1 MAPQHVLV
9 FGDQTVEKLPSIQ
22 NLIKLSRTSASL
34 RRFLQAATDVVQIE
48 TTLVTLKERQPFGS
62 FDNLLSLAEYNAKQD
77 EPDEVVSTVLMCVER
92 LGELILYVEN
102 DPSILQS
109 SESSIHV
116 LGFCT
121 GLLPGAVAAFAR
133 DSSEIFKYGLEMVS
147 ISFRLAIEFT
157 RRSKRIDE
165 SSQSWARTVVGATAE
180 ELQAIVDDFNQK
192 RGLPILKQVYLGVV
206 SRTWTTIFGPPS
218 VLAQLWSWSSEL
230 ALAPKLNLAAHTA
243 VHAAHMPL
251 PDLEKIVGNSSMLDV
266 PFSTNV
272 SIISTST
279 CKPFV
284 ASNCRQ
290 LLHLIIQDVTQN
302 ILYMEGTIRALVSGV
317 IGKGDVQLTA
327 VGPTPHTTLVQRALQ
342 SSGVTFHDTSPPKT
356 SQALEKTRGGSDLIA
371 IVGMSG
377 RFPGGNDISEFWE
390 TIKNGVDVHE
400 QIPQSRFDTKSY
412 FDPTGVAK
420 NSATTQYGCFLENP
434 GVFDSRLF
442 NVSPREAAQMDP
454 LQRLL
459 LMTSYEALESAGYY
473 HNGSLS
479 TNASR
484 IATYFGQAG
493 DDWRS
498 INESQGIDIYYVP
511 GGVRAF
517 APGRLNYHFKWGGA
531 YYSVDAACASSS
543 TTVLLACSALIAR
556 ECDTA
561 LAGGGSLLS
570 APEMYAGLSKGGFLS
585 TTGACKTFSDDADGY
600 CRGEGV
606 GVVVLKRLEDAIV
619 DNDNIQAVIRGA
631 ARTYSADAISITQP
645 HIETQQNLFEKVLQ
659 QASVMPGDVGY
670 VEMHGTATQAGDTVE
685 MTSVTNVFAK
695 GRAADNPLFVG
706 AVKANVGHGE
716 AAAGITS
723 LIKTVLMLRENVIPP
738 QPGVPFAVNHKFPPL
753 EKMNVRIADRL
764 LDFKA
769 RPKGDGKRKV
779 LLNNF
784 DAAGGNTSLLI
795 EDAPKP
801 PRKVQDPR
809 SYFVIAFSARTMYS
823 LNKNKQ
829 RLIDHLIS
837 HPDIN
842 ISDLAYTT
850 TARRLHDVCRSAY
863 VAQTTAEIA
872 EQLRADIADC
882 KNAKTKPNSCHSSI
896 IFVFTG
902 QGSQH
907 MGMGRQ
913 LFHTSPTFREH
924 ILAYQGICEVQGLPK
939 FIDIIAKDNDKI
951 ESKTT
956 VQVQL
961 AMIALEIALANLW
974 RSWGIEP
981 SLVLGH
987 SLGEYAALCISGVLS
1002 VSDTFHLVGRRAS
1015 LLQEKCTPGSHA
1027 MLAVASSPDLI
1038 KNLLDDSRY
1047 PSCQI
1052 SCFNAPQMV
1061 VLSGLLGEIM
1071 GLRDSLHSENIK
1083 STLLQIPYGF
1093 HSPQIEPILEE
1104 FETSA
1109 RGISFSDPLI
1119 PVVSTL
1125 SGRIIHDSGTF
1136 DAAYLVKQA
1145 RNAVNFAGAMESCK
1159 SAGLIDDQSIL
1170 IEIGPHP
1177 VCLGLIRSNLE
1188 VQPTQLLPSLKSGE
1202 DNWKTISTSIAAAYV
1217 SKTSIEWPE
1226 YHKDHNNSL
1235 RLLELPYYA
1244 FELKNYWNSYK
1255 PNETSDRPV
1264 STSVAARPVSSFSS
1278 TCLQRVEEV
1287 SSTADRI
1294 SVTFTSNTSEPK
1306 LYDAIQGHIVDGI
1319 ALCPASVFY
1328 DMAFTAA
1335 KFIHMERFTGKAV
1348 PQMELSN
1355 LEITHALIVPVV
1367 DPTQKIVVTASSSE
1381 PDSYV
1386 DIAYSSSQGTSSQEH
1401 GHCRVIFGDKNEWR
1415 SEWTRSLHLVKKR
1428 VDGLAASSEKGHG
1441 HRLMKPVVYKLFA
1454 NLVHYDQN
1462 YQAIEEVYLD
1472 NEFSDA
1478 AANVKLT
1485 ADVGRGSFT
1494 YSPYWTDA
1502 IVHLSGFVLNGNY
1515 AKPDE
1520 IAYISTGL
1528 ESLRIIRQLSE
1539 DRNYTCYTS
1548 ILPCND
1554 KGVSLGNV
1562 YLFDGSE
1569 LVALCTGIKF
1579 QKMTKAVFGI
1589 ISGKDAFRASQE
1601 RAAHSSMTI
1610 PKQKLPAAQVLASKK
1625 KGHLSRQTKITQTR
1639 AESSLDDFSG
1649 SSCESATTHSSPPSS
1664 VDEGDRLDTANLL
1677 LAAVAVETGFDPDDM
1692 ESSTLFSDMG
1702 VDSLMS
1708 IAIIS
1713 AFKKKTNL
1721 ELPASFFN
1729 NFPTVADVREELGCG
1744 EDATAKQELPIV
1756 TIEQNPT
1763 PERSAP
1769 KQAIKSGLTKALTRK
1784 PEMEKALRLEPE
1796 VVKQSLIQQPA
1807 QEVFIEAS
1815 SNVVLMQGR
1824 PSSKETPLFLITDGA
1839 GSSTAYIHLPP
1850 LPNGRRIYALESP
1863 YLQTPE
1869 DFTCSISEVCMMYR
1883 AALRKAQPKGPYMI
1897 GGWSAGGVYA
1907 YETSRLLLAQGE
1919 QILGLIIIDMRVPRS
1934 IPDAPE
1940 PTMELVEQTGLIT
1953 GIMRSGNLLD
1963 LISQKQKVHLLN
1975 TLRALVVFDPT
1986 AMDEGHRPENT
1997 CIIWAAKGLDET
2009 AGKSTSKSTA
2019 RAAMGQVGCGSGSGN
2034 NMEDPETGL
2043 RSWFF
2048 AKRYTFGPNG
2058 WDRLV
2063 GEKGIECHKIDADHF
2078 SMVSPPM
2085 TPAVANNT
2093 ADECDDQQV
2102 KNLGQLLKQAVEKFT
2117 T

>member
-9 FGDQTVEKLPSIQ
+9 FGDQTVEKLPSIEA
-22 NLIKLSRTSASL
+22 LVKLSRASSSL
-34 RRFLQAATDVVQIE
+34 RRFIQAATDVVQIE
-48 TTLVTLKERQPFGS
+48 TTKVTLQEQRAFGS
-62 FDNLLSLAEYNAKQD
+62 FDSLLSLAEFNAKQD
-77 EPDEVVSTVLMCVER
+77 EPNEVVSTVLMCIER
-92 LGELILYVEN
+92 LGELMLYVEN

-109 SESSIHV
+109 SESSVHV

-121 GLLPGAVAAFAR
+121 GLLPGAVAALAR
-133 DSSEIFKYGLEMVS
+133 DSSEVYKYGLEMVS

-157 RRSKRIDE
+157 RRSRRIDE
-165 SSQSWARTVVGATAE
+165 SPQSWARTIVGATAE
-180 ELQAIVDDFNQK
+180 ELQVIVDDFNQK
-192 RGLPILKQVYLGVV
+192 QGLPTLKQVYLGVV

-218 VLAQLWSWSSEL
+218 VLAQLWSWSSDL

-243 VHAAHMPL
+243 VHAAHLPL
-251 PDLEKIVGNSSMLDV
+251 PDLEKIAGTSSMLDV
-266 PFSTNV
+266 PLTTNV

-279 CKPFV
+279 CKPFL
-284 ASNCRQ
+284 ASNLRE
-290 LLHLIIQDVTQN
+290 LLYLIIQDVTQN
-302 ILYMEGTIRALVSGV
+302 TLYMEGTIQALVSGV

-342 SSGVTFHDTSPPKT
+342 SSGVTSHSMGPPT
-356 SQALEKTRGGSDLIA
+356 TLQASEKTRGGSDLIA

-377 RFPGGNDISEFWE
+377 RFPGGNDISQFWE
-390 TIKNGVDVHE
+390 TIKNGLDVHE
-400 QIPQSRFDTKSY
+400 QIPQSRFDSKSY
-412 FDPTGVAK
+412 FDPTGVSK
-420 NSATTQYGCFLENP
+420 NSSTTQYGCFLENP

-459 LMTSYEALESAGYY
+459 LMTSYEAMESAGYY

-479 TNASR
+479 TNGSR

-531 YYSVDAACASSS
+531 YYSVDTACASSS

-570 APEMYAGLSKGGFLS
+570 APEMYAGLSRGGFLS
-585 TTGACKTFSDDADGY
+585 STGACKTFSDLADGY

-606 GVVVLKRLEDAIV
+606 GVVVLKRLEDAIA

-645 HIETQQNLFEKVLQ
+645 HVETQQDLFKKVLQ
-659 QASVMPGDVGY
+659 LASVRPSDIGY
-670 VEMHGTATQAGDTVE
+670 IEMHGTATQAGDTVE
-685 MTSVTNVFAK
+685 MTSVTNVFGK

-738 QPGVPFAVNHKFPPL
+738 QPGMPFSINHKFPSL
-753 EKMNVRIADRL
+753 DKMNVRIADQIL
-764 LDFKA
+764 NFKSYA
-769 RPKGDGKRKV
+769 KGDGKRKV

-795 EDAPKP
+795 EDAPKQP
-801 PRKVQDPR
+801 DKSKDPR
-809 SYFVIAFSARTMYS
+809 SHFVIACSARTIYS
-823 LNKNKQ
+823 LNENKQ
-829 RLIDHLIS
+829 RLIDHLTS
-837 HPDIN
+837 HADIG

-863 VAQTTAEIA
+863 VAQTTAEIV
-872 EQLRADIADC
+872 ERLRADISDG
-882 KNAKTKPNSCHSSI
+882 KDVSLKPNRSHSSI
-896 IFVFTG
+896 VFVFTG
-902 QGSQH
+902 QGSQY

-913 LFHTSPTFREH
+913 LFHTSPKFRE
-924 ILAYQGICEVQGLPK
+924 LVLSYQELCDIQGLPE
-939 FIDIIAKDNDKI
+939 FVDIIAKIDAEI

-961 AMIALEIALANLW
+961 AVLALEIALANLW
-974 RSWGIEP
+974 RSWGVEP

-1002 VSDTFHLVGRRAS
+1002 ISDAFYLVGRRAS
-1015 LLQEKCTPGSHA
+1015 LLLEKCTPGSHA
-1027 MLAVASSPDLI
+1027 MLAVGSSPISIKSLI
-1038 KNLLDDSRY
+1038 DDARY
-1047 PSCQI
+1047 RSCQI
-1052 SCFNAPQMV
+1052 SCLNAPSMT
-1061 VLSGLLGEIM
+1061 VLSGLLCEIE
-1071 GLRDSLHSENIK
+1071 GLRDNLQSENIK

-1093 HSPQIEPILEE
+1093 HSSQIEPILTE
-1104 FETSA
+1104 FEISA
-1109 RGISFSDPLI
+1109 RGIPFGKPLI

-1125 SGRIIHDSGTF
+1125 SGRIVDGSGTF
-1136 DAAYLVKQA
+1136 DAAYLVKQT
-1145 RNAVNFAGAMESCK
+1145 RNAVNFAGAMQSFQ
-1159 SAGLIDDQSIL
+1159 SAGTIDDETIF

-1188 VQPTQLLPSLKSGE
+1188 VQSNQLLPSLKSGE
-1202 DNWKTISTSIAAAYV
+1202 DNWKTLSTSIAAAYV
-1217 SKTSIEWPE
+1217 SKIPVEWPE
-1226 YHKDHNNSL
+1226 YHKDYTNSL
-1235 RLLELPYYA
+1235 RLLQLPNYA
-1244 FELKNYWNSYK
+1244 FELKNYWNAYRQ
-1255 PNETSDRPV
+1255 NETSGRPM
-1264 STSVAARPVSSFSS
+1264 TTPVAAKPVSSFSS
-1278 TCLQRVEEV
+1278 TCLQRVEKL
-1287 SSTADRI
+1287 SSTADNI
-1294 SVTFTSNTSEPK
+1294 SVTFASDTSEPK
-1306 LYDAIQGHIVDGI
+1306 LYDAIQGHLVDGI

-1328 DMAFTAA
+1328 DMAFAAA
-1335 KFIHMERFTGKAV
+1335 KFIYMERYPGKTV
-1348 PQMELSN
+1348 PQMELSD
-1355 LEITHALIVPVV
+1355 LEITHALIVPVI
-1367 DPTQKIVVTASSSE
+1367 DPKQKIIVTASSSKPE
-1381 PDSYV
+1381 SYV
-1386 DIAYSSSQGTSSQEH
+1386 DVSYSSSQQTSSHEH
-1401 GHCRVIFGDKNEWR
+1401 GHCRIIFGDKTEWK
-1415 SEWTRSLHLVKKR
+1415 SEWTRSLPLVKKR
-1428 VDGLAASSEKGHG
+1428 VDALVRSSQTGLG

-1454 NLVHYDQN
+1454 NLVHYDQK
-1462 YQAIEEVYLD
+1462 YQAIEEAYLD
-1472 NEFSDA
+1472 EDFTDA
-1478 AANVKLT
+1478 AAKIKLT
-1485 ADVGRGSFT
+1485 SDVGRGSFT

-1502 IVHLSGFVLNGNY
+1502 IVHLSGFVLNGNH

-1528 ESLRIIRQLSE
+1528 ESLRIIGQLSE
-1539 DRNYTCYTS
+1539 DRYYTCYTS
-1548 ILPCND
+1548 ILPSND

-1562 YLFDGSE
+1562 YLFDGGE

-1579 QKMTKAVFGI
+1579 QRMTKAVFGI
-1589 ISGKDAFRASQE
+1589 ISGKDAFRASLE
-1601 RAAHSSMTI
+1601 REANSSMTTT
-1610 PKQKLPAAQVLASKK
+1610 KQKLPAAQSLTSKK
-1625 KGHLSRQTKITQTR
+1625 KGPPSRQIKTTKTR
-1639 AESSLDDFSG
+1639 AESSLDDSSG
-1649 SSCESATTHSSPPSS
+1649 SSCESPTTLSSPPSS
-1664 VDEGDRLDTANLL
+1664 VDEGDRLDTADLL
-1677 LAAVAVETGFDPDDM
+1677 LAAVAAETGFDPDDM
-1692 ESSTLFSDMG
+1692 ESSTLFTDMG

-1729 NFPTVADVREELGCG
+1729 NFPSVADVREELGCG
-1744 EDATAKQELPIV
+1744 VEASTKQEPPLV
-1756 TIEQNPT
+1756 THKHSQMPQT
-1763 PERSAP
+1763 SVP
-1769 KQAIKSGLTKALTRK
+1769 KQAIKNSLDVALKSK
-1784 PEMEKALRLEPE
+1784 PEMNRAPE
-1796 VVKQSLIQQPA
+1796 LKPSIVKQSIPQQSA
-1807 QEVFIEAS
+1807 QELAVEAS

-1824 PSSKETPLFLITDGA
+1824 PSSKDTPLFLITDGA

-1850 LPNGRRIYALESP
+1850 LPNSRRIYALESP
-1863 YLQTPE
+1863 YLQAPE
-1869 DFTCSISEVCMMYR
+1869 KFTCNISEVCRMYLV
-1883 AALRKAQPKGPYMI
+1883 ALRKTQPKGPYMI

-1963 LISQKQKVHLLN
+1963 LISQQQKVHLLN

-1986 AMDEGHRPENT
+1986 AMDEGRRPDNT
-1997 CIIWAAKGLDET
+1997 FIIWAAKGLDET
-2009 AGKSTSKSTA
+2009 AGKTTSKSTA

-2058 WDRLV
+2058 WDKLV
-2063 GEKGIECHKIDADHF
+2063 GEKGIECHKIEADHF

-2085 TPAVANNT
+2085 
-2093 ADECDDQQV
+2093 V
-2102 KNLGQLLKQAVEKFT
+2102 KTLGQLLKQAVEKFT